1 MTNASALMMISPLDG
16 RYADKTEELKNLF
29 SEYALMRYRVL
40 VEVKW
45 LECLQPE
52 INLEKLYLDF
62 NLEDAEQIKKL
73 EKETNHDMKAI
84 EYFIKSKMD
93 KNPKHKK
100 LREWVHFG
108 CTSDDIN
115 NLAYGLMLSA
125 ARQQVLLTY
134 FREMLEVLRG
144 FSHRYATVPML
155 SRTHGQIA
163 SPTTVGKEFANV
175 IARLESQVVGFQ
187 QIKIMGKMNG
197 AVGNFNAHHAVLPD
211 KNWFNVSRKFVE
223 SLELHYQAYTTQIE
237 PHDHMAELFHA
248 LIRIN
253 NILIDFCRDAWGYL
267 SIGYFQQKLKADE
280 VGSSTMPHKVNPIDF
295 ENAEGNLYLAN
306 SILNCLADKLPVSR
320 FQRDLV
326 DSTLL
331 RNIGVGIGHAVVA
344 YKSIL
349 KGLNKLEVN
358 SAKMTADLNNA
369 WEILAEPIQMVMRV
383 HGIDEPYEKLKM
395 LTRGKET
402 TQKDLHKFIDS
413 VNLPEDIKSKLKTLT
428 PADYVGY
435 AGVLAEEI

>member
-175 IARLESQVVGFQ
+175 IARLESQVV
-187 QIKIMGKMNG
+187 
-197 AVGNFNAHHAVLPD
+197 
-211 KNWFNVSRKFVE
+211 
-223 SLELHYQAYTTQIE
+223 
-237 PHDHMAELFHA
+237 
-248 LIRIN
+248 
-253 NILIDFCRDAWGYL
+253 
-267 SIGYFQQKLKADE
+267 
-280 VGSSTMPHKVNPIDF
+280 
-295 ENAEGNLYLAN
+295 
-306 SILNCLADKLPVSR
+306 
-320 FQRDLV
+320 
-326 DSTLL
+326 
-331 RNIGVGIGHAVVA
+331 
-344 YKSIL
+344 
-349 KGLNKLEVN
+349 
-358 SAKMTADLNNA
+358 AK
-369 WEILAEPIQMVMRV
+369 
-383 HGIDEPYEKLKM
+383 
-395 LTRGKET
+395 
-402 TQKDLHKFIDS
+402 
-413 VNLPEDIKSKLKTLT
+413 
-428 PADYVGY
+428 
-435 AGVLAEEI
+435 